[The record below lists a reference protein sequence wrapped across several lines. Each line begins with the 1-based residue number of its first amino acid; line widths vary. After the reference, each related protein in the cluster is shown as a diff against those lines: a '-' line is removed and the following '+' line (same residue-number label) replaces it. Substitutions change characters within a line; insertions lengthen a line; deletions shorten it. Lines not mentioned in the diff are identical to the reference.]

1 MTADDEHAA
10 VAVIRVWREAGAA
23 PGELRARL
31 TQTTDADAP
40 GWEERV
46 AAGEEG
52 ILEAVRAWLREFA
65 SPGDAPVTPA
75 R

>member
-10 VAVIRVWREAGAA
+10 VVVIRVWREAGAEA
-23 PGELRARL
+23 GDLRARL
-31 TQTTDADAP
+31 TQTVDADAP

-46 AAGEEG
+46 AVGEDG
-52 ILEAVRAWLREFA
+52 IIEAVRAWLREFA
-65 SPGDAPVTPA
+65 A